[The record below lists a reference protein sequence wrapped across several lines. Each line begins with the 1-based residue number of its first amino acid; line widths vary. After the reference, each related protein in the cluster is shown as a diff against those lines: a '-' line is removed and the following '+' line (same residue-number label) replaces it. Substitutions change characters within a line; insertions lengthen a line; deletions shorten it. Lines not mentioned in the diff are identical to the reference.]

1 MVIYKE
7 FEEYKDRYV
16 KAQEEYK
23 KIVDERDMLFIKTLP
38 KSTKFDKE
46 MVKGGSASN
55 MFDEYLLKKE
65 RLGIDK
71 RLKEAKEIF
80 EDRQRLYKAKKE
92 ELMHSKDWY
101 DIIYVNAFIYG
112 LSSRKIERRIPY
124 SKTQISRIIKQIKRE
139 IKTGQNGTLLGVR

>member
-1 MVIYKE
+1 MLYKE
-7 FEEYKDRYV
+7 FEEYKEKYY
-16 KAQEEYK
+16 KAQNDYK
-23 KIVDERDMLFIKTLP
+23 KVVDERDMLFIKTLP

-139 IKTGQNGTLLGVR
+139 IKTGQNGTLLGVQ